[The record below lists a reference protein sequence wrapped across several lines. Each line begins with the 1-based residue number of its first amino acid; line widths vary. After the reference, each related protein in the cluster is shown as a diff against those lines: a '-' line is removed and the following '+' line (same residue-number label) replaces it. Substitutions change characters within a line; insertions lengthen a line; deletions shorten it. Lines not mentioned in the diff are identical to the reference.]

1 MNEQKEIYASIEIGD
16 HEVRLVAGE
25 FYETRFHILR
35 VERCELQGI
44 EHKLIVDEQAVVAA
58 IRKAVHKEYPAPPL
72 HIFRLMITVYV
83 QDHIAPEAYP
93 KYYSSCNVPFHA
105 LLSKT
110 DVFHSHRPQPNQPSP
125 TG

>member
-44 EHKLIVDEQAVVAA
+44 EHKMCIRDSSYLWLICKGFSLFNRGSFLYCRTFEKRPNYHGGGCQAPQSQRIDQCVGN
-58 IRKAVHKEYPAPPL
+58 
-72 HIFRLMITVYV
+72 MGSG
-83 QDHIAPEAYP
+83 AY
-93 KYYSSCNVPFHA
+93 
-105 LLSKT
+105 
-110 DVFHSHRPQPNQPSP
+110 
-125 TG
+125 